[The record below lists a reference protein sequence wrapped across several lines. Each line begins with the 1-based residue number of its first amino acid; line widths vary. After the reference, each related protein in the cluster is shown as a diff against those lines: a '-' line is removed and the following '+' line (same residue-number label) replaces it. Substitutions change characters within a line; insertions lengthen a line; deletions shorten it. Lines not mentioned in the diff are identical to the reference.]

1 MGFVVVEGLFYSEEL
16 VQMFETTEKSPQQGL
31 ISWIG
36 SIIPG
41 YKDLMASV
49 GS

>member
-1 MGFVVVEGLFYSEEL
+1 MRIVVVSLGLFYSEEL
-16 VQMFETTEKSPQQGL
+16 IQKFDSTEKSPQQLL

-41 YKDLMASV
+41 YKDLMARI
-49 GS
+49 G